1 MPTAEPLTLR
11 ELGARFAA
19 HGPAPRI
26 RPMPAAV
33 VRALGLVSP
42 LLREVAA
49 VSDHFTQPYVMDTA
63 ASSRVLGFVATPWD
77 VAIAET
83 LGRTAVGGRA

>member
-1 MPTAEPLTLR
+1 M
-11 ELGARFAA
+11 
-19 HGPAPRI
+19 
-26 RPMPAAV
+26 
-33 VRALGLVSP
+33 RALGLVSP

-63 ASSRVLGFVATPWD
+63 ASSRMLGFVATPWD
-77 VAIAET
+77 DAIAET